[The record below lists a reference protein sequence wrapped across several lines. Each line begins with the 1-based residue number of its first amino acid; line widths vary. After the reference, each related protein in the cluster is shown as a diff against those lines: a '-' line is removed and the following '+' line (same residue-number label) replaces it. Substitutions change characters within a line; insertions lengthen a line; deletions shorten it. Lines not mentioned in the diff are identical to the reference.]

1 MKSEFEASEG
11 YFVAHYL
18 ILNCLNHMF
27 CLYLHEVIIA
37 VTCLMPGNHCSK
49 RSYTKILLGVVYF
62 DSFIDKA
69 EGKDHGDDLFWVQ
82 KVVQISA

>member
-1 MKSEFEASEG
+1 MNSEFEVSEG
-11 YFVAHYL
+11 HFVAHYL

-27 CLYLHEVIIA
+27 CLYLYEVIIT
-37 VTCLMPGNHCSK
+37 VTCLMPGNHYSK

-69 EGKDHGDDLFWVQ
+69 GGKNTW
-82 KVVQISA
+82 